1 MTEKSF
7 VDRPEDGDSRFVLD
21 NLGRIEERIAAAC
34 AAAMIASEYSL
45 ISSDVASE
53 TVNSP

>member
-34 AAAMIASEYSL
+34 AAVM
-45 ISSDVASE
+45 VAGLLNLGRS
-53 TVNSP
+53 